1 MSEEEVRVVELGED
15 SLHLLWDI
23 AYELERLRTSL
34 TRVELALWFLAASAA
49 AGVVL
54 LWLR

>member
-1 MSEEEVRVVELGED
+1 VSEEEVRVVELGEE
-15 SLHLLWDI
+15 SLHLIWDI
-23 AYELERLRTSL
+23 AYELERLRVSL
-34 TRVELALWFLAASAA
+34 ARVELALWVLAASAA

>member
-1 MSEEEVRVVELGED
+1 VSEEEVRVVELGED